1 MAGTA
6 EINKPEKGRKKRRLW
21 LKILGGIIGVLV
33 LFIGI
38 TFIVNVISNGIEE
51 EDRIVRAIRQ
61 CRREKDECADSR
73 QR

>member
-38 TFIVNVISNGIEE
+38 TFIVNVISNGIEKKKIE
-51 EDRIVRAIRQ
+51 SYGQYVNVEGKR
-61 CRREKDECADSR
+61 
-73 QR
+73 